1 MVIGIIACQAESSP
15 MIANIFPSP
24 LLRNYQRKTRAMTK
38 AEEAALKAYPK
49 EEGKVY
55 STAFGTFEFDRN
67 AAERKG
73 FQKGYKHAEND
84 IISLI
89 ESRIGEI
96 LGDAQPKPALR
107 AELRELI
114 NKIEEKWVK

>member
-1 MVIGIIACQAESSP
+1 MS
-15 MIANIFPSP
+15 
-24 LLRNYQRKTRAMTK
+24 R
-38 AEEAALKAYPK
+38 AEEVARKAYPK

-73 FQKGYKHAEND
+73 FQQGYEQAEEN

-96 LGDAQPKPALR
+96 LGDAQPAPVLR
-107 AELRELI
+107 AELQELI
-114 NKIEEKWVK
+114 KRIKEEQK